1 MDSDVGSCGAAKD
14 GDDGQVRVERVEEEA
29 MYTEELSR

>member
-14 GDDGQVRVERVEEEA
+14 GEDGQARVECVEEA